1 MVGGAGG
8 AAMGGGAAAGAA
20 GGATGGAGY
29 GGYAGSGS
37 GSGSASFTGV
47 LGSLYALSSTD
58 ANSSSSYLHNHVATN
73 DLNQNN
79 SNEESSRLENQAEK
93 ESRDKQRQLQKSQ
106 EPVDTLT
113 YSDELMD
120 EMEEDAKEGKKPTSI
135 WSPRRT

>member
-8 AAMGGGAAAGAA
+8 AAMGSGAAAGAA

-29 GGYAGSGS
+29 GGYAGS

-73 DLNQNN
+73 DLNPNN
-79 SNEESSRLENQAEK
+79 SNEESKPPRGSGREGIKRQAETAAE
-93 ESRDKQRQLQKSQ
+93 ESGTCRYTHIQR
-106 EPVDTLT
+106 
-113 YSDELMD
+113 
-120 EMEEDAKEGKKPTSI
+120 
-135 WSPRRT
+135 